1 MGSSVDAQRELAAA
15 AGRRAVAARRCRAGR
30 RSRSSFTHVLLRAQ
44 PSCGAHGDRRPRRL
58 PHRRR
63 GAAARAPPRRPLP
76 RAARKF
82 ETARA
87 AAQPEPRARGRRRR
101 ALRPDGHRRAGDEL
115 SRFCGGG
122 HRGLLM
128 GSSHRVEGGGRRLV
142 ERRSVVRCICSAEP
156 DARSLIAA
164 QVSER
169 FVHPCVHGA
178 GSHVQAA
185 SGGADGEEEDESGAV
200 VLR

>member
-1 MGSSVDAQRELAAA
+1 MAAA
-15 AGRRAVAARRCRAGR
+15 E
-30 RSRSSFTHVLLRAQ
+30 
-44 PSCGAHGDRRPRRL
+44 AHGY
-58 PHRRR
+58 H
-63 GAAARAPPRRPLP
+63 
-76 RAARKF
+76 
-82 ETARA
+82 
-87 AAQPEPRARGRRRR
+87 
-101 ALRPDGHRRAGDEL
+101 
-115 SRFCGGG
+115 
-122 HRGLLM
+122 GLLCQAIRANRTNVLSTAAKA
-128 GSSHRVEGGGRRLV
+128 GSLRLV

-200 VLR
+200 VSSS